1 MSFYVWVN
9 SAEQDRQVRQGLI
22 DECRAEAARLKACH
36 PRKPCHHHSVWRHY
50 SARTVW
56 EYYAKP
62 GKWLP
67 LARVLDETRGL
78 TLSGAV
84 RFDVP
89 NNTQVEGGVKSRTDL
104 FFVRCRLVSGYY
116 ECPPEI
122 QAIALNAVPAR
133 HAVDVKAAEVL
144 GTSNG
149 HAAQSFA
156 LHQSPVVAGS
166 TRLRVD
172 GDSAAW
178 HEVSNWDRVGPH
190 DRAYVLVPE
199 TGEIIFGDGRYG
211 RVPKADAKIRV
222 TQHQVGGGASGN
234 VSAGTLNRYLDTEK
248 VNVSQ
253 PFAATGGADAEALD
267 DAKGRAVA
275 WLTDPQRAV
284 TLDDFEVF
292 AWATPGV
299 PVKRAHALPD
309 YDPALPGVPALGSV
323 TVVVVPACAHPI
335 PEPGPD
341 MLCAVA
347 RTLDRR
353 RTLTTELHVI
363 GPSFI
368 TVAVR
373 ATLHAGPDA
382 DGRGLIAAAQLG
394 LNTFLDP
401 LCGGADGQG
410 WPMGRDVYQSEVM
423 ALLNAIP
430 GVTYVDE
437 VGLVIESGL
446 DVYQGYVRWMQVFDR
461 AGSTTTVR
469 AELRIEPHRAASPLV
484 ARARTELERYFQ
496 SQPGRTAHRSQAAR
510 RSDVSAI
517 LRAIPGVDSVEDV
530 KLDDGPGSGALC
542 GNVPVCAHSL
552 IIPGKHQ
559 ITPSG
564 ARTGKHVRAAPPPC

>member
-1 MSFYVWVN
+1 MM
-9 SAEQDRQVRQGLI
+9 R
-22 DECRAEAARLKACH
+22 CRR
-36 PRKPCHHHSVWRHY
+36 STGQY
-50 SARTVW
+50 
-56 EYYAKP
+56 
-62 GKWLP
+62 
-67 LARVLDETRGL
+67 
-78 TLSGAV
+78 
-84 RFDVP
+84 
-89 NNTQVEGGVKSRTDL
+89 
-104 FFVRCRLVSGYY
+104 FVRCRLVNGYY

-122 QAIALNAVPAR
+122 QHVALNAVPAR
-133 HAVDVKAAEVL
+133 HAVDIKVVEEQPD
-144 GTSNG
+144 TTNG
-149 HAAQSFA
+149 RAGQTLRLQNAPA
-156 LHQSPVVAGS
+156 VPGS
-166 TRLRVD
+166 TRLQIS
-172 GDSAAW
+172 GDSGVW
-178 HEVSNWDRVGPH
+178 HEAPNWDRVGPH
-190 DRAYVLVPE
+190 ARAYVLSPE
-199 TGEIIFGDGRYG
+199 SGLIQFGDGRQG
-211 RVPKADAKIRV
+211 RVPVAGAVITV
-222 TQHQVGGGASGN
+222 TGYQVGSGVDGN
-234 VSAGTLNRYLDTEK
+234 VPAGTLTQCDAKLN
-248 VNVSQ
+248 VSVSQ

-284 TLDDFEVF
+284 TLEDFESF
-292 AWATPGV
+292 ALATPGV

-309 YDPALPGVPALGSV
+309 YDPALPGMPALGSV
-323 TVVVVPACAHPI
+323 TVVVVPAFAHPI

-347 RTLDRR
+347 RALDRR

-382 DGRGLIAAAQLG
+382 DGRVLSAAAQLG
-394 LNTFLDP
+394 LDTFLDP

-430 GVTYVDE
+430 DVTYVDE
-437 VGLVIESGL
+437 VGLLIESGL
-446 DVYQGYVRWMQVFDR
+446 DVYQGYVRWMQVFVR

-517 LRAIPGVDSVEDV
+517 LRAIPSVDSVEDV
-530 KLDDGPGSGALC
+530 KLDDEPGSGALC

-559 ITPSG
+559 ITASG